1 VPKKTPVG
9 SVALIL
15 QIVIAPPATDGLID
29 GDIVSFTVKTKLSGE
44 YDMEGI
50 WSLIVML
57 TVVEDEPPL
66 LLAHTVY
73 VTGEIRIIVGV
84 PQMVPL
90 LAPKFNPGGRLV
102 G

>member
-1 VPKKTPVG
+1 MPKKTPVG

-29 GDIVSFTVKTKLSGE
+29 GDIVSFTVKIKLSGE

-66 LLAHTVY
+66 LLVLCKLR
-73 VTGEIRIIVGV
+73 V
-84 PQMVPL
+84 
-90 LAPKFNPGGRLV
+90 RLELS
-102 G
+102 